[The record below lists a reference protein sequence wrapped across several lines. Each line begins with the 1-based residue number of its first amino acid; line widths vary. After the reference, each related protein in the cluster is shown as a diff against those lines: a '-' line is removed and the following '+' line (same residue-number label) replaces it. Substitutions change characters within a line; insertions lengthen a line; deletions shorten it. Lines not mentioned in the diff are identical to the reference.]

1 VNYALHPANE
11 VSNAGAFAFLLAG
24 GDGGLVLVGAL
35 VLMGGAAAASLLYLH
50 YTRRL
55 RELDGLYKGVQD
67 RLEVMAVAFNCQVGL
82 LVTDKRAVVVRA
94 NEALCNLL
102 GSNEKDLIGSDA
114 RQLKVKGLEHCFDD
128 AVLAQLRAQG
138 FWRGELQCRNAL
150 GKQVPCI
157 VTLTAV
163 RTERSGLRGFVGSF
177 VDITEQKRTEA
188 QIRHLAYF
196 DPLTRLPNRRMFL
209 ERLHENI
216 ANGVRDGALGALVI
230 IDLDQFKF
238 LNDAHGHSV
247 GDELL
252 RLIAERLRHLCS
264 DRIMAARLGGD
275 EFVLMLTNLG
285 PDAAPALTRAL
296 TLAQTVKETILSPFL
311 LSSSA
316 GFRGNSHQLRY
327 SCSGS
332 MGVALF
338 ALALEDG
345 TEVLKRA
352 DLAMYQ
358 AKHAGRNT
366 IRQYDPSVQKWVNHR
381 LDLLSEMNMAL
392 AEGHF
397 QLHYQIQV
405 DHRSQPVGAECLL
418 RWNHPVHG
426 LVPPTEFIPLA
437 EDSGAILSIGRWV
450 LRSACET
457 LRSWAD
463 HEAFRDLTLSVNVS
477 PKQFIEADF
486 IAHLSGILAQ
496 TGARADRLILEIT
509 EGTLLLNIAE
519 VIDKMNALRRLGVRF
534 SIDDFGTGY
543 SSLSYL
549 HRLPISELKI
559 DRAFVQNM
567 TDKEESYAIVSA
579 IIALA
584 GKLNFKVVSEG
595 VETAI
600 QKNRLQDLGST
611 IFQGF
616 LISRPVDIDSF
627 EKLAQSS
634 PAPLTWH

>member
-1 VNYALHPANE
+1 
-11 VSNAGAFAFLLAG
+11 
-24 GDGGLVLVGAL
+24 
-35 VLMGGAAAASLLYLH
+35 
-50 YTRRL
+50 
-55 RELDGLYKGVQD
+55 
-67 RLEVMAVAFNCQVGL
+67 
-82 LVTDKRAVVVRA
+82 
-94 NEALCNLL
+94 
-102 GSNEKDLIGSDA
+102 
-114 RQLKVKGLEHCFDD
+114 
-128 AVLAQLRAQG
+128 
-138 FWRGELQCRNAL
+138 
-150 GKQVPCI
+150 
-157 VTLTAV
+157 
-163 RTERSGLRGFVGSF
+163 
-177 VDITEQKRTEA
+177 
-188 QIRHLAYF
+188 
-196 DPLTRLPNRRMFL
+196 
-209 ERLHENI
+209 
-216 ANGVRDGALGALVI
+216 
-230 IDLDQFKF
+230 
-238 LNDAHGHSV
+238 
-247 GDELL
+247 
-252 RLIAERLRHLCS
+252 
-264 DRIMAARLGGD
+264 MAARLGGD
-275 EFVLMLTNLG
+275 EFVLMLTDLG

-338 ALALEDG
+338 ALALEGG

-457 LRSWAD
+457 LRCWAD
-463 HEAFRDLTLSVNVS
+463 QEAFRNLTLSVNVS

-486 IAHLSGILAQ
+486 IANLSGILEH

-600 QKNRLQDLGST
+600 QKNRLQDLGSN